1 MCTENRSV
9 AINRVNDVFFKYA
22 LGSIE
27 RKNWTLNFLNITL
40 DLKED
45 QQFADISFADKDL
58 LPQEQDEKLSILDIL
73 ATTNDGTKVNIEVQV
88 CNDKYMAERALYY
101 WSRIF
106 GGQLQKQESY
116 DKLHKVISLIL
127 MDFDFFTEEDYET
140 YKGEYHQS
148 YHIRNDNHLKDIL
161 SPQLEMHFIEL
172 EKIQYSDIKKLKR
185 SDCWIA
191 YFSKKVS
198 DADRKELAKMEPMI
212 KEVLEHEQIFMH
224 NPALR
229 REYEARE
236 KAVRDEQSRL
246 KTADEGGFA
255 RGRKEGIEEGIE
267 EERIRQEQKQMKQ
280 ILNLMKNMSIDLEK
294 AMNILE
300 MTDED
305 KKIYRR
311 LINA

>member
-1 MCTENRSV
+1 MSSESEITK
-9 AINRVNDVFFKYA
+9 INRVNDVFFKYA
-22 LGSIE
+22 LGSTE

-40 DLKED
+40 DLKEE
-45 QQFADISFADKDL
+45 QQFTDISFADKDL
-58 LPQEQDEKLSILDIL
+58 LPQEQDDKLSILDIL

-88 CNDKYMAERALYY
+88 CNDKYMADRALYY

-127 MDFDFFTEEDYET
+127 LDFDFFTEEDYEA

-148 YHIRNDNHLKDIL
+148 YHIRNDNHLNDIL

-172 EKIQYSDIKKLKR
+172 EKIQYSDIKQLKR
-185 SDCWIA
+185 SDRWIA

-198 DADRKELAKMEPMI
+198 DADRKELAEMEPMI
-212 KEVLEHEQIFMH
+212 KEALEHEQIFMH
-224 NPALR
+224 NPTLR

-246 KTADEGGFA
+246 KTADEGGFT
-255 RGRKEGIEEGIE
+255 RGHKEGIE
-267 EERIRQEQKQMKQ
+267 EERIRQEKKQMKQ
-280 ILNLMKNMSIDLEK
+280 ILNLMKNMSIDLEE
-294 AMNILE
+294 AMNALE

-311 LINA
+311 LIIHQ

>member
-1 MCTENRSV
+1 MSNKSEIMK
-9 AINRVNDVFFKYA
+9 INRVNDVFFKYA
-22 LGSIE
+22 LGSTE

-45 QQFADISFADKDL
+45 QQFTDISFADKDL

-88 CNDKYMAERALYY
+88 CNDKYMAERTLYY

-106 GGQLQKQESY
+106 GGQLHKQETY
-116 DKLHKVISLIL
+116 DKLNKVISLIL
-127 MDFDFFTEEDYET
+127 LDFDFFTEKEYKE

-148 YHIRNDNHLKDIL
+148 YHIRNDNHLNDIL

-185 SDCWIA
+185 SDRWIA

-198 DADRKELAKMEPMI
+198 DADRKELAEMEPMI
-212 KEVLEHEQIFMH
+212 KEALEHEQIFMH

-236 KAVRDEQSRL
+236 KAVRDEQSRIQ
-246 KTADEGGFA
+246 TARDEG
-255 RGRKEGIEEGIE
+255 KDEGLEEGIE
-267 EERIRQEQKQMKQ
+267 KERIRQEKKQTQKQIAQ
-280 ILNLMKNMSIDLEK
+280 LSNLMESMSIDLERAMK
-294 AMNILE
+294 ALGMSEEEKIKYRKLMNS
-300 MTDED
+300 
-305 KKIYRR
+305 
-311 LINA
+311 